1 VTTFDE
7 LVHLFLGELFRARP
21 VLATSIGNHEHDGR
35 WPDQTEA
42 GSRAFV
48 ALLDRWAD
56 AFGALPPAALTPDEA
71 VDRDIVLG
79 ELAAMRFEET
89 DLQAESWDP
98 LAWVYLLGEGIHL
111 LLARE
116 FAPLGE
122 RLASAAERIEG
133 IPLVLATARERLRGA
148 PGLPVS
154 RLHTEVALAQL
165 PGIADLCRQALAAA
179 AGADA
184 TGELAPVRARL
195 EPAVAKA
202 EAALEAFAA
211 HLRHT
216 VLPSADGDGRLGAD
230 LFAARLRHALRVG
243 MTPEELMNRARR
255 EFQAVRAE
263 MVRQASSLWPTLCP
277 GLEPPADE
285 AALVRG
291 VLDRIAENHPDPGD
305 LLGYCRAQLARVEA
319 FCRERE
325 LIGLPEEPLEI
336 AWTPV
341 FLRAAGGAMLYSP
354 GPLDRGLRSY
364 FYVTPPPD
372 DWSPEQVES
381 QLREDNYRAL
391 ALIVIHEAIP
401 GHYLQLAYANRSPSL
416 VRAAFAS
423 SVFAEGW
430 AVYVTQ
436 VMLDEGFGQNDPALL
451 LAHWKLYLRVVTNAL
466 LDVGIHAGAMTEE
479 EAIDLLV
486 EGGFQERSEAVRK
499 YERARLTS
507 TQLST
512 YFVGSVAMWDLEEE
526 RRRRLAV
533 ASGDPRGAA
542 AVPAS
547 RVVGGFGP
555 TPGFAYREHLE
566 AVLAH
571 GTPPIPALRRILL
584 GG

>member
-1 VTTFDE
+1 VTTFYE
-7 LVHLFLGELFRARP
+7 FVHLFLGELFRARP
-21 VLATSIGNHEHDGR
+21 VLATSIGHHEHDGR
-35 WPDQTEA
+35 WPDHTEV
-42 GSRAFV
+42 GSRAF
-48 ALLDRWAD
+48 AGLLDRWAD
-56 AFGALPPAALTPDEA
+56 AFGALPPDTLTPDEA

-89 DLQAESWDP
+89 DFRAESWDP
-98 LAWVYLLGEGIHL
+98 LAWVYLIGEGIHL

-133 IPLVLATARERLRGA
+133 IPLVLAAARERLTGEPAR
-148 PGLPVS
+148 PVS

-165 PGIADLCRQALAAA
+165 PGIADLCHQALAAA
-179 AGADA
+179 AGADE

-211 HLRHT
+211 HLRDA
-216 VLPSADGDGRLGAD
+216 VLPSAEGEGRLGAP
-230 LFAARLRHALRVG
+230 LFAARLRHALRVDT
-243 MTPEELMNRARR
+243 TPDELMVRARR
-255 EFQAVRAE
+255 EFEAVRAE
-263 MVRQASSLWPTLCP
+263 MVRHARGLWPTLCP
-277 GLEPPADE
+277 GVEPPLDE

-291 VLDRIAENHPDPGD
+291 ALDRIADSHPDQGGV
-305 LLGYCRAQLARVEA
+305 LEFCRAQLARVEA
-319 FCRERE
+319 FCRERG
-325 LIGLPEEPLEI
+325 LVGLPGEPLAI
-336 AWTPV
+336 DWTPV
-341 FLRAAGGAMLYSP
+341 FLRASGGAMLYSP
-354 GPLDRGLRSY
+354 GPLDRGLPSY
-364 FYVTPPPD
+364 FYVTPPPA

-381 QLREDNYRAL
+381 QLREDNHRAL
-391 ALIVIHEAIP
+391 TLIVIHEAVP

-416 VRAAFAS
+416 VRAAFGS
-423 SVFAEGW
+423 NVFAEGW

-436 VMLDEGFGQNDPALL
+436 VMMDQGFGEDDPALA
-451 LAHWKLYLRVVTNAL
+451 LANWKLYLRVVTNAL
-466 LDVGIHAGAMTEE
+466 LDIGIHAGAMTEE
-479 EAIDLLV
+479 EAVGLMVD
-486 EGGFQERSEAVRK
+486 GGFQERSEAVKK

-512 YFVGSVAMWDLEEE
+512 YFAGSIAMWDLEEE

-542 AVPAS
+542 AVPAA

-555 TPGFAYREHLE
+555 TPGFDYREHLE

-584 GG
+584 GR